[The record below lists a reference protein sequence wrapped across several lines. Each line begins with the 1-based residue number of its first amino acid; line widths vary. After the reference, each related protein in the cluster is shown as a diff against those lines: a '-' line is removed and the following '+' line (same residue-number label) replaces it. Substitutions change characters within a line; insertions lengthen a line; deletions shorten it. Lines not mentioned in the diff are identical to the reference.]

1 MFFFNFLCTFTPEK
15 CIINYNTNGK
25 HFRIYKNSY
34 SIITL
39 WGWYA
44 PNLVMHRTEVVAAT
58 YISTTQLMH
67 TCPLHRNPQLDFHF
81 WKMVFSVCSCWVFWT
96 QLQQQII
103 AAVRGWRAAQL
114 LRRRIKWNKSNMS
127 RCPITHKMPDGTKLD
142 VGYYASGN
150 VEEEYSLIVCCFFL
164 VVGFKW
170 EKIR

>member
-67 TCPLHRNPQLDFHF
+67 MCPLHRNPQLDFHF
-81 WKMVFSVCSCWVFWT
+81 FEKLYFFL
-96 QLQQQII
+96 QLLSFLDPI
-103 AAVRGWRAAQL
+103 AAANHCRCERRRAAQL

-142 VGYYASGN
+142 VGYYASGK
-150 VEEEYSLIVCCFFL
+150 VEENIVCLFVCLFDVHL
-164 VVGFKW
+164 
-170 EKIR
+170 